1 MLNSLQDESISLQ
14 SKGLLD
20 LLSFIYNIGGPNEV
34 NRDIPYWKV
43 ANDKITVADPMKSYN
58 PQFIYDCKLVSSI
71 YDTLSNYDLANGFIV
86 YLHQDSI
93 SIDDLCYILQSL
105 FTNSSSTPV
114 VLPNSYNVSVIEL
127 ECVFIIYYFYLF
139 E

>member
-1 MLNSLQDESISLQ
+1 
-14 SKGLLD
+14 
-20 LLSFIYNIGGPNEV
+20 
-34 NRDIPYWKV
+34 
-43 ANDKITVADPMKSYN
+43 MKSYN